1 MTTTQ
6 DLKSKL
12 KPSKTHSFPLQ
23 VQVQELPRKGK
34 KRRILNLYLNMKIFT
49 NLILNLRFLQK
60 YILKVQVTLTWI

>member
-34 KRRILNLYLNMKIFT
+34 KRRRITRSFDQDIIF
-49 NLILNLRFLQK
+49 LSLQSK
-60 YILKVQVTLTWI
+60 FQEFSEIEKNN